1 MKITIIGAGHIG
13 SAIATC
19 LAQGY
24 IFNEKDITIT
34 NQSPDKFDSF
44 VFIVGRE
51 GKREA
56 VITSAVRDLG
66 DGNIFQYAQNFTFY
80 VRAFPM
86 KRTDDVYDRH
96 IFFYNRFGVFVEFS
110 LYDAQRVSAG

>member
-34 NQSPDKFDSF
+34 NQSPDKFDLLIQRFPAIHTSTDNKQATADADI
-44 VFIVGRE
+44 IVLDIN
-51 GKREA
+51 A
-56 VITSAVRDLG
+56 SNVDNVLSSL
-66 DGNIFQYAQNFTFY
+66 
-80 VRAFPM
+80 
-86 KRTDDVYDRH
+86 
-96 IFFYNRFGVFVEFS
+96 RFSSEQI
-110 LYDAQRVSAG
+110 LVSIVAGIDIIAHPALLA

>member
-34 NQSPDKFDSF
+34 NQSPDKS
-44 VFIVGRE
+44 
-51 GKREA
+51 
-56 VITSAVRDLG
+56 
-66 DGNIFQYAQNFTFY
+66 IF
-80 VRAFPM
+80 
-86 KRTDDVYDRH
+86 
-96 IFFYNRFGVFVEFS
+96 
-110 LYDAQRVSAG
+110 